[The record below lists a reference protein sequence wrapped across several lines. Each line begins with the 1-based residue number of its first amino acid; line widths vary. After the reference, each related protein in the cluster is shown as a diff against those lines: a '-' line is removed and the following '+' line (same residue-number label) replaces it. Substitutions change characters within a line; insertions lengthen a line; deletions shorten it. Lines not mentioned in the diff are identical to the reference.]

1 MHSKFSTCI
10 KVVGGNPKCPSCK
23 GCSIKYGYYSIKRRP
38 VRHVVSP
45 DKPIEEKLGGLVAT
59 KKNLFG
65 DLLKSSGQAVASEE
79 EVTPS
84 KFQQRYI
91 CKSCNKTFINSYNN
105 LAYHPNTNQHITS
118 LIKESCGIRSISRL
132 LQIST
137 TTLLKRILSIA
148 KNITKPNIIK
158 GGHYEVD
165 EMRSYIKKK
174 SRMIWIVYALE
185 RSTKTVVSFNIG
197 ARTNRTLKVVLKTL
211 HYAEAKTIYTD
222 KLPAY
227 KYLIDYNIHS
237 TLYRGTNHI
246 ERKNLSIRTQ
256 LKRLSRRTICF
267 SKSAAILAACLTI
280 YFWT

>member
-1 MHSKFSTCI
+1 MHSKLSTCI
-10 KVVGGNPKCPSCK
+10 KVVGENPKCPSCK
-23 GCSIKYGYYSIKRRP
+23 GSSIKYGYYSIKRRP
-38 VRHVVSP
+38 VRHGVSRR
-45 DKPIEEKLGGLVAT
+45 GL
-59 KKNLFG
+59 
-65 DLLKSSGQAVASEE
+65 VASEE
-79 EVTPS
+79 EVAPS
-84 KFQQRYI
+84 KRKQRFY
-91 CKSCNKTFINSYNN
+91 CKSCNKTFIYSYNN
-105 LAYHPNTNQHITS
+105 FACHPHTNQLITL

-148 KNITKPNIIK
+148 ENTIKPIIIK

-174 SRMIWIVYALE
+174 SQLIWIVYALE
-185 RSTKTVVSFNIG
+185 RSTKVVVSFNVG
-197 ARTNRTLKVVLKTL
+197 ARTNMTLNVVLKPL
-211 HYAEAKTIYTD
+211 NLAAAKTIYTD

-227 KYLIDYNIHS
+227 KYLIEDNIHS
-237 TLYRGTNHI
+237 TQYRGTNHI

-267 SKSAAILAACLTI
+267 SKSAAILAACLAI